1 MQVCNEQSTKGKWG
15 KDCMKIIFV
24 CTGNT
29 CRSPMAEYL
38 LRDYC
43 EKNNLNF
50 EVCSRGLACSNDRPI
65 SENSYLA
72 LKELGIDASGHKS
85 QSFIMRDLFEADL
98 IVTMTNAHKN
108 LLIQHFNAGDNV
120 KTFADVSEV
129 RDIIDPYGCDLN
141 YYRACRDLIAEGVK
155 GLVSYLNLN

>member
-43 EKNNLNF
+43 EKNNLNV

-72 LKELGIDASGHKS
+72 LKELGIDA
-85 QSFIMRDLFEADL
+85 
-98 IVTMTNAHKN
+98 NAHKN